1 MAKGGSG
8 VCYVPFLPKELEA
21 AEAALS
27 RLLQIGV
34 ALALWRACQTLSLTS
49 RSPFP
54 CSTKERPQI
63 PQQGCWPGKLMA
75 YEARLPAAGGPS
87 QLRSLAFT
95 AQ

>member
-1 MAKGGSG
+1 M
-8 VCYVPFLPKELEA
+8 PFLPKELEA
-21 AEAALS
+21 AEEALS

-63 PQQGCWPGKLMA
+63 PRQGCWPGKLLA
-75 YEARLPAAGGPS
+75 QDARLTTAGGPS

>member
-1 MAKGGSG
+1 M
-8 VCYVPFLPKELEA
+8 PFLPKELEA
-21 AEAALS
+21 AEEALS

-34 ALALWRACQTLSLTS
+34 ALALWRACQALSLTS

-54 CSTKERPQI
+54 CSTEERPQI
-63 PQQGCWPGKLMA
+63 PRQGRWPGKLLA
-75 YEARLPAAGGPS
+75 QDARLTTAGGPS